1 MSPSTKQNRIL
12 QRVRGMTEFT
22 LRIASRLLLA
32 LMTDTFSVHAIFYRS
47 VLIVKVE
54 QSNEVLN
61 GYNEEN
67 SFHLRWREVLSAKS
81 SDGQN
86 RMGKLIQRFPDSAK
100 SVLDRCIQ
108 RSTTSRSITYD
119 FSLLDPGPD
128 DSSGPSGRPFF
139 GLAVMVEYKQKD
151 LLVHDVSRKLLRIK
165 WRVYGWFVYW
175 TNLILFSIFLGLLTY
190 FMLHERGN
198 VVLKPK
204 SSYVDDEEEAVFRR
218 NETNVFKHLVEF
230 LILIFASFHLLKELY
245 QIYVQRLEYF
255 KQVTNLMEWVLY
267 LSTII
272 FILPYIFESLTS
284 LRSYPNLTW
293 QLGTLAVFLGYVNL
307 ILFVQTLDYVG
318 IYVTMFFQVAT
329 TVGKAISLLA
339 LFSVAFSV
347 VFFILFREQVMTN
360 AIF

>member
-1 MSPSTKQNRIL
+1 MKFLMDTTKKIP
-12 QRVRGMTEFT
+12 F
-22 LRIASRLLLA
+22 IS
-32 LMTDTFSVHAIFYRS
+32 
-47 VLIVKVE
+47 
-54 QSNEVLN
+54 
-61 GYNEEN
+61 
-67 SFHLRWREVLSAKS
+67 RWREVLSAKS

-108 RSTTSRSITYD
+108 RSATSRSITYD

-175 TNLILFSIFLGLLTY
+175 TNLVLFSIFLGLLTY